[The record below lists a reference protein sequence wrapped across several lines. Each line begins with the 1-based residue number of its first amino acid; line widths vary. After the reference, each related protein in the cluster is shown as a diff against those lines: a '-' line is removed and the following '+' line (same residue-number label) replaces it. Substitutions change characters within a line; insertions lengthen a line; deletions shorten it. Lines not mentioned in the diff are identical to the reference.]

1 MKSLLMSFL
10 LACCAGLWGEER
22 TVLFPGLADDLMGRP
37 AGVRIALPQTPLPGP
52 PPLLIWF
59 GGGRGAADTSEVPAL
74 VDRNHW
80 AVAVVPY
87 SGNLPRPLHAMHQGR
102 MQEHWEYH
110 RPMLET
116 LRREFPDSFVVAA
129 GLSNGAHLIASYLA
143 EGREELTQFAEAYA
157 VVEGSCRENVAK
169 GKLPGIPIYLA
180 WGGHEG
186 GSMGLMQN
194 IVDVSREMQMDLT
207 TRTMPNVGHGFPEE
221 EVKHLADWLAGLPKT
236 QSNKLGETDE
246 DGIRIVSRRAS
257 ADTFWTVLKGHR
269 ADVNYHIIDTT
280 FHKETPRMW
289 QLAES
294 FLTNQVS
301 KSNP

>member
-1 MKSLLMSFL
+1 M
-10 LACCAGLWGEER
+10 
-22 TVLFPGLADDLMGRP
+22 LFPALADDLTGRP
-37 AGVRIALPQTPLPGP
+37 SAVRISMPDKPLPAP

-59 GGGRGAADTSEVPAL
+59 GGGRGAADTSEAPAL

-87 SGNLPRPLHAMHQGR
+87 SGTLPRPLHAMHQGR

-110 RPMLET
+110 RPMLEA

-143 EGREELTQFAEAYA
+143 EGREELTHFANAYA
-157 VVEGSCRENVAK
+157 VVEGSCRESTAK
-169 GKLPGIPIYLA
+169 GRLPGIPIYLA

-221 EVKHLADWLAGLPKT
+221 EVKHLADWLAGLQKS
-236 QSNKLGETDE
+236 QSTKPGETGE
-246 DGIRIVSRRAS
+246 DGVNFVSRPAS
-257 ADTFWTVLKGHR
+257 AHTFWTVLKGLGS
-269 ADVNYHIIDTT
+269 DVDYRIPNTT
-280 FHKETPRMW
+280 FHGEILRLCE
-289 QLAES
+289 LAENH
-294 FLTNQVS
+294 FTQQFHITN
-301 KSNP
+301 P